1 MMRSPIF
8 ISGLAVLIAWVCPA
22 LTEPGLVVTTDPQS
36 QPESVTVAP
45 DGALILGSASKPV
58 IYRAAKGAT
67 KAEVFIDASAE
78 GPVTFLG
85 VLADAATNT
94 LWACQISRVPNSN
107 DRRSVLR
114 SFDLTTKAAKFRW
127 ALPGDV
133 NLCNDF
139 TIGPDKALYVSDTL
153 GSRIFRVRP
162 HAQDAELLIQDR
174 TLDGIDGVTFLD
186 GVLYANNVISNN
198 LYRIPLDAEGKASA
212 PVQIWPN
219 RPIKGP
225 DGMRAAHGKLFLAE
239 NKNGRASLVTID
251 GDQAMVTTLLDGLKQ
266 PTAIEPAG
274 DTVWVGDRAN
284 DKAILMAVP
293 RKAPDA
299 IVNWQRAT
307 FTRAAPNDAAALA
320 LCIEA
325 NCCAKSNI
333 VINI

>member
-1 MMRSPIF
+1 MLSRS
-8 ISGLAVLIAWVCPA
+8 LVLSTALGALCIWAWPA
-22 LTEPGLVVTTDPQS
+22 LAEPGLIVTTDPQS

-67 KAEVFIDASAE
+67 KAEVFIDASSE

-85 VLADAATNT
+85 VLADAGTNT
-94 LWACQISRVPNSN
+94 LWACQITGVPNSK
-107 DRRSVLR
+107 DRRSTLR
-114 SFDLTTKAAKFRW
+114 SFDLTTKAPKFRW

-153 GSRIFRVRP
+153 GSRIFRVKP
-162 HAQDAELLIQDR
+162 GAQEAELLLQDR
-174 TLDGIDGVTFLD
+174 TLDGIDGITFLN

-198 LYRIPLDAEGKASA
+198 LYRIPLDADGKAGA

-239 NKNGRASLVTID
+239 NKNGRASMLTID
-251 GDQAMVTTLLDGLKQ
+251 GDQATVTTLLDGLKQ

-284 DKAILMAVP
+284 DKAILMAIP
-293 RKAPDA
+293 R
-299 IVNWQRAT
+299 
-307 FTRAAPNDAAALA
+307 
-320 LCIEA
+320 
-325 NCCAKSNI
+325 
-333 VINI
+333 